1 MDTPLSPPFD
11 FWDET
16 MKRKRGERRREE
28 EQEEEN
34 GHDPLY
40 IFGLD
45 SPLPIVA
52 DEQIAGDDC
61 NPKADSVLPHPT
73 ISSACMQLKGRS
85 RSKHGVPPANM
96 KHFY

>member
-1 MDTPLSPPFD
+1 
-11 FWDET
+11 
-16 MKRKRGERRREE
+16 
-28 EQEEEN
+28 
-34 GHDPLY
+34 
-40 IFGLD
+40 
-45 SPLPIVA
+45 VA